1 MTDCA
6 ISEEERNAAPKKRV
20 YGNMDKHSFW
30 FTLFLV
36 SLGVLPPLSIDMG
49 LPALD
54 LIASNLHTTDRTSA
68 MTLSLFLIGFAVAP
82 IFCGPLSDRYGR
94 RPVLL
99 SGCAAFALA
108 AAGCTFAPNIQTL
121 LICRTIQGLGSG
133 AATVL
138 NTALVRDLFEGQE
151 ARARLAQVGA
161 IRSFAPMI
169 APSIG
174 AWILTMGTWRHI
186 YCLLFLLGTAI
197 FFVVNFC
204 FAESAKLNKA
214 PLTVQAL
221 WNEYMQV
228 FKHRQSFG
236 FAMMNA
242 LYFGAVF
249 GYVTNS
255 PLLMMQHFGL
265 SNQQF
270 GYLFAAVSF
279 GIMTGAFSNGQLNKR
294 KISPVLSINFAL
306 VLALIAVVSI
316 SCLTMTGIASPVTL
330 FPALFLFTFAY
341 GMLSPSV
348 AHGCIDPLPRIAGVV
363 SAVMAFSQMVFGA
376 LGGVIVSYL
385 YDGHSPWA
393 LSSTML
399 FFVIASVCT
408 YVFVVRPVVR
418 FGIVSEQGITPKR

>member
-1 MTDCA
+1 
-6 ISEEERNAAPKKRV
+6 
-20 YGNMDKHSFW
+20 MDKHSFW

-36 SLGVLPPLSIDMG
+36 GLGVLPPLSIDMG
-49 LPALD
+49 LPALG
-54 LIASNLHTTDRTSA
+54 LIASDLHTTDQASA
-68 MTLSLFLIGFAVAP
+68 MTLSLFLVGFAIAP
-82 IFCGPLSDRYGR
+82 LFCGPLSDRYGR

-99 SGCAAFALA
+99 LGCAAFALA

-138 NTALVRDLFEGQE
+138 NAALVRDLFEGHE

-169 APSIG
+169 APTFG
-174 AWILTMGTWRHI
+174 AWILSLGMWRHI
-186 YCLLFLLGTAI
+186 YGLLFLLGMAL
-197 FFVVNFC
+197 FLVVNF
-204 FAESAKLNKA
+204 FFTESAKLNKA

-221 WNEYMQV
+221 WSEYKQV

-255 PLLMMQHFGL
+255 PLLMMKHFGL

-270 GYLFAAVSF
+270 GYLFAGVSF
-279 GIMTGAFSNGQLNKR
+279 GIMTGAFCNGQLNKR
-294 KISPVLSINFAL
+294 KISPKVSINLGVTTAL
-306 VLALIAVVSI
+306 LAVTFIF
-316 SCLTMTGIASPVTL
+316 CLTLTGVASPITL
-330 FPALFLFTFAY
+330 FPALFAFTYAY
-341 GMLSPSV
+341 GMLSPSI

-363 SAVMAFSQMVFGA
+363 SAVMAFSQMVVGA
-376 LGGVIVSYL
+376 TGGLIVSYL
-385 YDGHSPWA
+385 YDGTSAWA
-393 LSSTML
+393 MTLTMVG
-399 FFVIASVCT
+399 FVVASAAT
-408 YVFVVRPVVR
+408 YLFVVRPVVQ
-418 FGIVSEQGITPKR
+418 FAVAGKSEPSQITDQ